1 MRIFNKL
8 EIITVITLLSIAFGN
23 QSAFSQN
30 NGINPSKNLENP
42 QQKTI
47 LTKIDN
53 SDSVSSQNVITVNN
67 SLISLPI
74 PEPLG
79 ILCILGMAGIS
90 SFLKL
95 KIAKIKHEKKSAEKI
110 EETDTTIK
118 ITEESAQI
126 FNR

>member
-8 EIITVITLLSIAFGN
+8 EIITVITLLSLAFGN

-30 NGINPSKNLENP
+30 NGINPSKNLENL

-95 KIAKIKHEKKSAEKI
+95 KIAKIKHAKKSAEKI
-110 EETDTTIK
+110 EETQITE
-118 ITEESAQI
+118 ITEESAQV